1 MIAEFARRRGLV
13 MDLLSEIPGVECNAP
28 QGAFYV
34 FPRYNRDIPSAK
46 LAEILLREGHVAVTP
61 GTAFGPHGEGFF
73 RISYAASE
81 ADLREGIARIKKFM
95 GAL

>member
-1 MIAEFARRRGLV
+1 MK
-13 MDLLSEIPGVECNAP
+13 
-28 QGAFYV
+28 
-34 FPRYNRDIPSAK
+34 SAK
-46 LAEILLREGHVAVTP
+46 VAP

-81 ADLREGIARIKKFM
+81 ENIREGIARIKKFM